1 MKKTIAFIRSR
12 LNERSTWLLIGTGIA
27 GASALPWPWSLASC
41 VVAVIAAL
49 LPDGPVTGGNE

>member
-27 GASALPWPWSLASC
+27 GAAALPWPWSAASC

-49 LPDGPVTGGNE
+49 LPDGPVVGE